1 MFCCTGRADHV
12 QTPYEQKE
20 GCSCLCGVVR
30 VMILG
35 EPLKT
40 TLCHCQDC
48 RKWTGSVGQMAV
60 WYHREDVLC
69 SGELA
74 EFGTSSRVRKSC
86 AECHS
91 HILTSLPRAGLIEV
105 CVGSASQLSLN
116 AHFFY
121 VTPMIDFGDD
131 VPKFVDF
138 PASLG
143 GSGVQAS
150 SWDLHRDVTQ
160 AFHGSCLCGS
170 VFVSIS
176 GEPKT
181 TAFCHCLVCRSW
193 TGSSGHFAVV
203 FDEDLVQISGELI
216 STRHGHRNC
225 ARCLACITS
234 RHSAAAPGF
243 LEVCGGILHSP
254 PRVQAHWNYGQRI
267 LSVKDGLAKFK
278 DLPTELGGS
287 GDVLGQEM
295 AAPYAVTLERKGEG
309 HEDLGLELSFAG
321 RKCRVLK
328 VRRHSL
334 IHDWNQSCACDS
346 VVGIYD
352 RLISINGRTPTTPE
366 EGEALGRETGK
377 LVLIFAKFQYFE

>member
-1 MFCCTGRADHV
+1 MP
-12 QTPYEQKE
+12 TPNKSLFWSLFDE
-20 GCSCLCGVVR
+20 
-30 VMILG
+30 
-35 EPLKT
+35 
-40 TLCHCQDC
+40 
-48 RKWTGSVGQMAV
+48 
-60 WYHREDVLC
+60 
-69 SGELA
+69 
-74 EFGTSSRVRKSC
+74 SSLRVRKSC

-267 LSVKDGLAKFK
+267 LCLSCKYAAEDVWLSSIPQKQRKHLHMRVRQMHIEVFRAVAAK
-278 DLPTELGGS
+278 P
-287 GDVLGQEM
+287 
-295 AAPYAVTLERKGEG
+295 
-309 HEDLGLELSFAG
+309 
-321 RKCRVLK
+321 
-328 VRRHSL
+328 
-334 IHDWNQSCACDS
+334 
-346 VVGIYD
+346 
-352 RLISINGRTPTTPE
+352 
-366 EGEALGRETGK
+366 
-377 LVLIFAKFQYFE
+377 